1 VLPCCVQFSDQK
13 SVRWSQDKTTYITYL
28 DCIEGYAFWFVLKCF
43 AISYASKSHR
53 FVLKDECSIFIE
65 GLQLFSVTRRH
76 VCNPYTRKRLQFS
89 LPEELSIC
97 IVRTVS
103 NSHSR
108 KCFRCVLTDYFSIR
122 IDRSFR
128 FVSFDLYWRK
138 VFDPY
143 PNPKSFRLLSFEDL
157 TVLILQK
164 KNFFSFRRVRL
175 FLGRIFESPS
185 ICRRVYDC
193 IIQSEDNT
201 SSPKSLVLGR
211 CHFA

>member
-1 VLPCCVQFSDQK
+1 MSSLVTRKVCVELRIKQHIYLCGLHWRVRFLIRTEVFCHFICVEESSIRTEGWVFDFYWGFTTLFSDP
-13 SVRWSQDKTTYITYL
+13 KTY
-28 DCIEGYAFWFVLKCF
+28 
-43 AISYASKSHR
+43 
-53 FVLKDECSIFIE
+53 
-65 GLQLFSVTRRH
+65 

-143 PNPKSFRLLSFEDL
+143 PNPKSIRLLSFEDF
-157 TVLILQK
+157 TVLQLVSKKKMFFFQK
-164 KNFFSFRRVRL
+164 STTVSWKNF
-175 FLGRIFESPS
+175 RIS
-185 ICRRVYDC
+185 
-193 IIQSEDNT
+193 
-201 SSPKSLVLGR
+201 
-211 CHFA
+211 